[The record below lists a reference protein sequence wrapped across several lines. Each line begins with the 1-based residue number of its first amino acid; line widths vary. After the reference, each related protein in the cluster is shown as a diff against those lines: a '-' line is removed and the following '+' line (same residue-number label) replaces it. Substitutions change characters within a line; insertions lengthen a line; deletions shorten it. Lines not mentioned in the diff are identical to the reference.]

1 MQEIM
6 TPKEVAQYL
15 KMSILTVYKYAK
27 QGIIPGSRIGNSWR
41 FDKAHI
47 DEVRIKL
54 GSGLEKNPQPAATKA
69 QKSLCVVPAAGM
81 LPETMPW
88 HEPISE

>member
-6 TPKEVAQYL
+6 TPKEVAHYL

-41 FDKAHI
+41 FDKARI
-47 DEVRIKL
+47 DEVRITL
-54 GSGLEKNPQPAATKA
+54 GRGLEK
-69 QKSLCVVPAAGM
+69 KSAVCS
-81 LPETMPW
+81 
-88 HEPISE
+88 H